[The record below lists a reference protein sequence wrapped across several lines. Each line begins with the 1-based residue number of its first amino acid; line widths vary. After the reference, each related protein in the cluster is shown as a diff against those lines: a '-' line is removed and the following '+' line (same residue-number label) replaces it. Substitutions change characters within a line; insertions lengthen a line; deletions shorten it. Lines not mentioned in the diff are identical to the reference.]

1 VAPAD
6 LGITFHQTK
15 GVSASAAALRPAG
28 LKAMWGMLGKC
39 KDLGLRSLQ
48 IQVNLFDALVNPVL
62 CYSSEVWAPSILRAA
77 PSTPDGCMDNGLHRV

>member
-62 CYSSEVWAPSILRAA
+62 CYSSEVWAPSILGAA